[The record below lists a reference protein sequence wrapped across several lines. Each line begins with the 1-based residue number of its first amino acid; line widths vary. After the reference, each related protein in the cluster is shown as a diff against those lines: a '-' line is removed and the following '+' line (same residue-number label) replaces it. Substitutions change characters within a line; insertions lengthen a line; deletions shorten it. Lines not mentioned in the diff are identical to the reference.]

1 MRLPDVFVVVGVEDV
16 EFAVGVV
23 FVVEMAAVGLV
34 IFSVGWVVVISVVVD
49 VGIVKVLT
57 VMAQDKELHQCLF

>member
-23 FVVEMAAVGLV
+23 FVVEMAAVGSV
-34 IFSVGWVVVISVVVD
+34 VFSVGWVVVIGVSVD
-49 VGIVKVLT
+49 VGMIDVLT
-57 VMAQDKELHQCLF
+57 VMAQDKELH